1 MPQRHLR
8 ETLEKLHEE
17 LQRAGTDIDERSRE
31 LLRAIVNDIN
41 EIVEP
46 TQDAAPL
53 ESLGQ
58 RLRESVDSFEE
69 SHPALTE
76 AVGRVVDALA
86 KMGI

>member
-8 ETLEKLHEE
+8 EMLEKLHEE
-17 LQRAGTDIDERSRE
+17 LQRAGTDVDERSRE
-31 LLRAIVNDIN
+31 LLRAIMNDIRV
-41 EIVEP
+41 IVEP
-46 TQDAAPL
+46 AEGEATL

>member
-1 MPQRHLR
+1 MPDQHLR
-8 ETLEKLHEE
+8 EMLEKLHAE
-17 LQRAGTDIDERSRE
+17 LKRTGGSIDDRSRE
-31 LLRAIVNDIN
+31 MLRAVMDDIRA
-41 EIVEP
+41 ILEP
-46 TQDAAPL
+46 SADEAHP

-58 RLRESVDSFEE
+58 RLREAVDEFEE

>member
-17 LQRAGTDIDERSRE
+17 LQQSGNDIDESSRE
-31 LLRAIVNDIN
+31 LLRAIMNDIRS
-41 EIVEP
+41 IVEP
-46 TQDAAPL
+46 TEGAAPP

-58 RLRESVDSFEE
+58 RLRESVDAFEE

>member
-1 MPQRHLR
+1 MPQRHLG
-8 ETLEKLHEE
+8 EMLEKLHEE
-17 LQRAGTDIDERSRE
+17 LQRAGTDVDDRSRE
-31 LLRAIVNDIN
+31 LLRAIMNDIRA
-41 EIVEP
+41 IIEP
-46 TQDAAPL
+46 TDEGAPL